1 MHGTGRVK
9 ISKKDSI
16 NISLLVFSCFSCF
29 LLDVCEVFVDPTV
42 AVVVI
47 VETGISASRISSMNF
62 VEICSDS

>member
-42 AVVVI
+42 AVAV

>member
-1 MHGTGRVK
+1 MHGAGRVK

-42 AVVVI
+42 AVVI